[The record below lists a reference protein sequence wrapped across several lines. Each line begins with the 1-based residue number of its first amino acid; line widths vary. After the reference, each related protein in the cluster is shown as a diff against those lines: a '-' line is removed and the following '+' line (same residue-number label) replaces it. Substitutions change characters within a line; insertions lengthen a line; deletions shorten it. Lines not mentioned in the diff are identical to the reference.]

1 MAGSWTRDTP
11 WRQGHVLTAD
21 ASQALG
27 LIHPEA
33 SDSTCV
39 VIISHDCD
47 LANDALQIEPD
58 VEVIVG
64 RHVPKGDG
72 NYYWAKAPRTLH
84 VDVLQNGIAAVVEL
98 VATAKRLI
106 PKQALAAFT
115 PDTTHVFPGKSL
127 SALRSWLGVRYNR
140 AAFPDPFV
148 NRLSQSKVDKRLA
161 KIIEPVGNLLSAIYF
176 DVDGGNEINHSD
188 GSPYDLKIVLAYPP
202 GDDPEQTAD
211 DVEKIETAITTLFA
225 EKHFDQATDKWN
237 GIDPV
242 VGIGLEL
249 DPLPLALAGAL
260 AVRCRAEGLVG
271 NLRTGFEGL
280 AAVRAVLGHRRGL
293 HANSA

>member
-1 MAGSWTRDTP
+1 MDGMAGNWTRDTQ
-11 WRQGHVLTAD
+11 WRQGHVLTAG
-21 ASQALG
+21 AIQALR
-27 LIHPEA
+27 LLHPA
-33 SDSTCV
+33 DSDSTCV

-47 LANDALQIEPD
+47 LANDALQLEPD
-58 VEVIVG
+58 VEVIIG

-84 VDVLQNGIAAVVEL
+84 VDVLQNGVAAVVEL

-106 PKQALAAFT
+106 PKQALAAFI

-176 DVDGGNEINHSD
+176 DLDGGNEINRAD
-188 GSPYDLKIVLAYPP
+188 GIPYELKIVLAYPP

-225 EKHFDQATDKWN
+225 EKHFDQATGKWN
-237 GIDPV
+237 GIALKECISISEDDLPV
-242 VGIGLEL
+242 SKARLLTQWRLEYMTL
-249 DPLPLALAGAL
+249 K
-260 AVRCRAEGLVG
+260 AEDDQV
-271 NLRTGFEGL
+271 
-280 AAVRAVLGHRRGL
+280 
-293 HANSA
+293 HAPG